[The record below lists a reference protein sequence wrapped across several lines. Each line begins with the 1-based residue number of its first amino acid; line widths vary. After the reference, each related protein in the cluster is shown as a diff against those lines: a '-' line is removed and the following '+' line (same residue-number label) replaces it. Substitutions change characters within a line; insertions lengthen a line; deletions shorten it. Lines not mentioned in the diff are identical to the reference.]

1 MNNVINLLNV
11 QKQIDKKKEY
21 IEYNGKKI
29 RMPFKGYFND
39 QRMVQTTNP
48 WSGESV
54 FLPRFAQDVYHKIK
68 NAELHQD
75 YKTMRKGL
83 DWFQK
88 HFIDEYFVLLD

>member
-1 MNNVINLLNV
+1 MNNIINLQVDKEREYV
-11 QKQIDKKKEY
+11 Q
-21 IEYNGKKI
+21 YNGKKI

-48 WSGESV
+48 WSGQSV

>member
-1 MNNVINLLNV
+1 MNNIINLQV
-11 QKQIDKKKEY
+11 DKEKEY

-54 FLPRFAQDVYHKIK
+54 FIPRFAQDVYHKIK
-68 NAELHQD
+68 NAESHQD

>member
-1 MNNVINLLNV
+1 MNNIINLQV
-11 QKQIDKKKEY
+11 DKEREY
-21 IEYNGKKI
+21 IQYNGKKI

-48 WSGESV
+48 WSGQSV

>member
-1 MNNVINLLNV
+1 MNNIINLQV
-11 QKQIDKKKEY
+11 EKEREY
-21 IEYNGKKI
+21 IQYNGKKI
-29 RMPFKGYFND
+29 KMPFKGYFND

-48 WSGESV
+48 WSGQSV

>member
-1 MNNVINLLNV
+1 MNNIINLQV
-11 QKQIDKKKEY
+11 DKEKEY

-75 YKTMRKGL
+75 YRQGETAQRPEQP
-83 DWFQK
+83 DAS
-88 HFIDEYFVLLD
+88 ILLRQPTRVVG